1 MMTAAEARAA
11 LQAALAT
18 QNPALILAARQ
29 VLASA
34 EDGED
39 ESVDG
44 QRMKRMKKTKKVV
57 TETEEAEAE
66 DAEESEAEAE
76 DAEEEEHSEPDG
88 DEEPEPEETEGEDAE
103 ESEEE
108 EAEEAKEAKKS
119 KKAKS
124 PYEGKAAKGSV
135 SRLLAV
141 LGAKSLAEAIGRAT
155 AAAEAMGQLDKL
167 SKRLAKLEGEKR
179 AAKVERLFSAAQREG
194 RVVRAEVSHLKAAFK
209 GRPLAELEAYLAA
222 KPRVVSSE
230 FAQESAANYPSQPL
244 VGQLATPG
252 AAKAMALFGVSPEQ
266 MAQRAAERG
275 INPGFPGSAGG
286 NK

>member
-44 QRMKRMKKTKKVV
+44 KRMMKTKKTKKVV
-57 TETEEAEAE
+57 TETEEAEAQDDE
-66 DAEESEAEAE
+66 EKAEEEGAE
-76 DAEEEEHSEPDG
+76 EEEEHSEPDG

-103 ESEEE
+103 YEEEAE

-124 PYEGKAAKGSV
+124 PYEGKVAKGSV

-179 AAKVERLFSAAQREG
+179 AAKVERLFAAAQREG
-194 RVVRAEVSHLKAAFK
+194 RVVRAEVSHLRAAFK

-244 VGQLATPG
+244 VGQLATAG

-266 MAQRAAERG
+266 MAARAAERG
-275 INPGFPGSAGG
+275 INPGFPGGSS
-286 NK
+286 K

>member
-1 MMTAAEARAA
+1 MMNAAEARAA

-29 VLASA
+29 ALKAA
-34 EDGED
+34 EGGED
-39 ESVDG
+39 ESVSG
-44 QRMKRMKKTKKVV
+44 KKMKKMKKA
-57 TETEEAEAE
+57 EEQEAE
-66 DAEESEAEAE
+66 DQEAEAE

-88 DEEPEPEETEGEDAE
+88 DEEPMPEETEGEDAE
-103 ESEEE
+103 DAEAEDAEE
-108 EAEEAKEAKKS
+108 EAEEEKEAKKS
-119 KKAKS
+119 KS
-124 PYEGKAAKGSV
+124 PYGRKAAAKGSV

-141 LGAKSLAEAIGRAT
+141 LGARNLSEAIGRAT

-179 AAKVERLFSAAQREG
+179 AAKVERLFSSAQRDG

-222 KPRVVSSE
+222 KPRVVSPE
-230 FAQESAANYPSQPL
+230 FSQESAAHYPSQPL

-266 MAQRAAERG
+266 MAARAAERG
-275 INPGFPGSAGG
+275 FNPGFPGGSS
-286 NK
+286 K

>member
-29 VLASA
+29 ALKAA
-34 EDGED
+34 EGGED

-44 QRMKRMKKTKKVV
+44 KRMTKMKRTKKV
-57 TETEEAEAE
+57 TETEEMEAE
-66 DAEESEAEAE
+66 DAEEEAEAE

>member
-1 MMTAAEARAA
+1 MMNAAEARAA

-29 VLASA
+29 ALKAA
-34 EDGED
+34 EGED
-39 ESVDG
+39 ESVSG
-44 QRMKRMKKTKKVV
+44 KKMKKMKK
-57 TETEEAEAE
+57 
-66 DAEESEAEAE
+66 AEESEDTEAEAEAE

-88 DEEPEPEETEGEDAE
+88 DEEPEPEETESAE
-103 ESEEE
+103 GEEE
-108 EAEEAKEAKKS
+108 VEEDEAEEAKEAKS

-124 PYEGKAAKGSV
+124 PYDKAAKGGV

-141 LGAKSLAEAIGRAT
+141 LGARNLSEAIGRAT

-179 AAKVERLFSAAQREG
+179 AAKVERLFAAAQRDG

-222 KPRVVSSE
+222 KPRVVSPE

>member
-44 QRMKRMKKTKKVV
+44 KRMTKMKKTKKVV

-88 DEEPEPEETEGEDAE
+88 DEEPMP
-103 ESEEE
+103 
-108 EAEEAKEAKKS
+108 EAKKS

-124 PYEGKAAKGSV
+124 PYEGKVAKGSV

-179 AAKVERLFSAAQREG
+179 AAKVERLFAAAQREG
-194 RVVRAEVSHLKAAFK
+194 RVVRAEVSHLRAAFK

-244 VGQLATPG
+244 VGQLATAG

-266 MAQRAAERG
+266 MAARAAERG
-275 INPGFPGSAGG
+275 INPGFPGGSS
-286 NK
+286 K

>member
-44 QRMKRMKKTKKVV
+44 KRMTKMKRTKKV
-57 TETEEAEAE
+57 TETEEMEAEDAEEEAEAE
-66 DAEESEAEAE
+66 D
-76 DAEEEEHSEPDG
+76 EEHSEPDG
-88 DEEPEPEETEGEDAE
+88 DEEPEPEETEDAEGEEDAE
-103 ESEEE
+103 VEDAEE
-108 EAEEAKEAKKS
+108 EAEEKQEAKKS
-119 KKAKS
+119 KRAKS

-275 INPGFPGSAGG
+275 INPGFPGSGG

>member
-44 QRMKRMKKTKKVV
+44 KRMTKMKRTKKV
-57 TETEEAEAE
+57 TETEEMEAE
-66 DAEESEAEAE
+66 DAEEEAEAE

-103 ESEEE
+103 ESEEG
-108 EAEEAKEAKKS
+108 EAEEAKEAKRS

-194 RVVRAEVSHLKAAFK
+194 RVVRAEVPHLKAAFK

>member
-1 MMTAAEARAA
+1 MMNAAEARAA

-29 VLASA
+29 ALKAA
-34 EDGED
+34 EGED
-39 ESVDG
+39 ESVSG
-44 QRMKRMKKTKKVV
+44 KKMKKMKKAE
-57 TETEEAEAE
+57 ETEETEEAEAEAE
-66 DAEESEAEAE
+66 DAEEQ
-76 DAEEEEHSEPDG
+76 EHSEPDG
-88 DEEPEPEETEGEDAE
+88 DEEPEPEETEAEAEDAE
-103 ESEEE
+103 AEEEE
-108 EAEEAKEAKKS
+108 EA

-124 PYEGKAAKGSV
+124 PYNKAAKGGV

-141 LGAKSLAEAIGRAT
+141 LGARNLSEAIGRAT

-179 AAKVERLFSAAQREG
+179 AAKVERLFAAAQRDG

-222 KPRVVSSE
+222 KPRVVSPE

-266 MAQRAAERG
+266 MAARAAERG
-275 INPGFPGSAGG
+275 INPGFPGGSS
-286 NK
+286 K